1 MVELWVEALLS
12 RPAVT
17 VSGARPADERAWLM
31 SASTWAAASL
41 EVAPAGLEAGG
52 EAEDGDD
59 VGLDE
64 RAGLDGD
71 EDDGAVEEDGDE
83 EDDADEDGADEGPP
97 ATGCLRWARDG
108 VGCADCG
115 TDGLAVTTPN
125 GWPAHG
131 AALRA
136 ASTAGPM
143 APASAADAA
152 DPTAADPAPAW
163 AGAQEAGA
171 GRSVRVPD
179 EAGAA
184 GAFPLT
190 R

>member
-1 MVELWVEALLS
+1 
-12 RPAVT
+12 
-17 VSGARPADERAWLM
+17 M

-41 EVAPAGLEAGG
+41 EAAPAGLEADGDAEVDGG
-52 EAEDGDD
+52 DEAE
-59 VGLDE
+59 LEE
-64 RAGLDGD
+64 RVGLDGD
-71 EDDGAVEEDGDE
+71 EEDGDVDEDGDE
-83 EDDADEDGADEGPP
+83 EGPP
-97 ATGCLRWARDG
+97 APGCREWARDG

-115 TDGLAVTTPN
+115 TDGLAVTAPN

-131 AALRA
+131 GASWAA

-152 DPTAADPAPAW
+152 DPAAAW

-171 GRSVRVPD
+171 GRSVTVPD
-179 EAGAA
+179 AAGAA